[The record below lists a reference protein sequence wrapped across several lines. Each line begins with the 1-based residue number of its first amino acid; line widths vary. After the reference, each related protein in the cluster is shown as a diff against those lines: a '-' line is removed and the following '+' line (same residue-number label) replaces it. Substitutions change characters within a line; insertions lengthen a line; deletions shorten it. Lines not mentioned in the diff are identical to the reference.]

1 MRTDAFTKT
10 YDGRRVLS
18 MPEFEFD
25 EKSVYAVIGAN
36 GSGKSTLARILS
48 GTIQPDCGKYPA
60 SGGLSIGYMP
70 QKSFAFGMTLKKNLL
85 LNGAGAGSGQRA
97 DELLRKMQ
105 LEELAGKNAHG
116 LSGGETQRMA
126 LCRLMMRDYQLLI
139 LDEPTASMDVEAS
152 LLAEALIREYQ
163 NETGCIV
170 ILITHSLPQAARA
183 ADNLIFLH
191 AGAPAEWGRLKAMM
205 DAPRSD
211 AFREYL
217 DFCLKR

>member
-139 LDEPTASMDVEAS
+139 LDEPTASMTDN
-152 LLAEALIREYQ
+152 Q
-163 NETGCIV
+163 V
-170 ILITHSLPQAARA
+170 ILRMDLCERNGHKYGIFYYRRLHRLHSVR
-183 ADNLIFLH
+183 
-191 AGAPAEWGRLKAMM
+191 
-205 DAPRSD
+205 
-211 AFREYL
+211 
-217 DFCLKR
+217 